1 MTSIPYS
8 CVASCSHPESCAG
21 ADKMRDRIHKFPRA
35 VGLHTNR
42 KSRLV
47 GLAFLGG
54 FHGHKGHGVGAVL
67 PAAGLAAHGQVL
79 ELVVPSKIV
88 CRVGRDRPH
97 LLGIFEPERI
107 DKLLREDRLQGA
119 VLHILQVTQ
128 LLT

>member
-1 MTSIPYS
+1 
-8 CVASCSHPESCAG
+8 
-21 ADKMRDRIHKFPRA
+21 MRDRIHKFPRA

-47 GLAFLGG
+47 
-54 FHGHKGHGVGAVL
+54 
-67 PAAGLAAHGQVL
+67 GLAAHGQVL

-97 LLGIFEPERI
+97 PLGIFEPERI
-107 DKLLREDRLQGA
+107 DKILREVRLQGA